1 MDALVAVEGLCVSHW
16 RGLREIK
23 VLRDVSFE
31 LYAGEIAG
39 VWGRRGAG
47 KTTLALAVAG
57 LLEPQQGTV
66 TFDGHDL
73 RFDQAGELHARIGL
87 ASRRGP
93 EVEDMPVGAWIA
105 STLLRGRRWREARRQ
120 ALSALDRVGA
130 AALADMRWEHLSD
143 GERMLASIAQAI
155 VRGPR
160 LVIADDPVAGVGG
173 KDRADIMELLRS
185 LTQDGTT
192 VLVMAADLSE
202 LHGVD
207 QIWAL
212 DRGRL
217 DGPPRRPAARVVP
230 LRSNSG

>member
-1 MDALVAVEGLCVSHW
+1 MEALVAVEGLCVSYW
-16 RGLREIK
+16 RGLRETQ
-23 VLRDVSFE
+23 VLQDVSFE
-31 LYAGEIAG
+31 LYPGELAG
-39 VWGRRGAG
+39 VWGRRSAG

-57 LLEPQQGTV
+57 LLEPREGRV
-66 TFDGHDL
+66 TFDGRDL
-73 RFDQAGELHARIGL
+73 RMDPGGELHAQIGL

-93 EVEDMPVGAWIA
+93 EVEDLSVGAWIA

-120 ALSALDRVGA
+120 ALGALDRVGA
-130 AALADMRWEHLSD
+130 AGLADMRWEHLSD
-143 GERMLASIAQAI
+143 GERMLASVAQAI
-155 VRGPR
+155 VREPR
-160 LVIADDPVAGVGG
+160 LVIADDPVAGLGG

-202 LHGVD
+202 LHGVE

-217 DGPPRRPAARVVP
+217 DGPPRRPAAPVVP
-230 LRSNSG
+230 LRSSTG